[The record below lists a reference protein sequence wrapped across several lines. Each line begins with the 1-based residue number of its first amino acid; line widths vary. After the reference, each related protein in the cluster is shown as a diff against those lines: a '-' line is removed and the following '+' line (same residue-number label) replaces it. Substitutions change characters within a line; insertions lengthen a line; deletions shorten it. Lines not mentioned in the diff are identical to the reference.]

1 MKQSNPSL
9 AIICLGTELTQGFTL
24 NTNAKMFSAKVRE
37 LGFDVAYHLTL
48 PDNASLWKNTFD
60 MIMNA
65 GVETVI
71 VSGGLGPTADDKT
84 RFLIAETLSRPLVYH
99 AEWEARIQKQFSE
112 RSRPYSPENRVQAM
126 FPEGAE
132 VLENPVGSAPGF
144 KIRQNGI
151 TFFMIPGVPSE
162 AETLFE
168 LHIVPWLK
176 AKRSVPLFTR
186 EIHLMNIPEAELESC
201 LKKVSFPDSVS
212 WSSLP
217 EPDGIIFRIY
227 SHESA
232 DILSSVMSEA
242 HRVLVENSQAVIFS
256 ENKDDLIRRITD
268 ILQKRNETFGT
279 AESCTGGLIASE
291 VTRRAGVSGVFS
303 GGIVAYH
310 NRIKEH
316 ILHIPAKI
324 IAENGAVSEAVVS
337 AMAANAR
344 RVLGCDWVLATSG
357 IAGPDGGSPEKPVGL
372 VWMAVAGKQE
382 IFTFFE
388 KFSGNREQIR
398 IKSVYKV
405 LQQFFLQL
413 TKQKSS
419 CFFVQ

>member
-1 MKQSNPSL
+1 MNSSNPNL

-24 NTNAKMFSAKVRE
+24 NTNAQMLSAKVRE

-48 PDNASLWKNTFD
+48 PDSAALWKNTFD
-60 MIMNA
+60 MITGA

-71 VSGGLGPTADDKT
+71 ISGGLGPTADDKT
-84 RFLIAETLSRPLVYH
+84 RFLIAETLARPLIYH
-99 AEWEARIQKQFSE
+99 AEWEARIQKRFAE
-112 RSRPYSPENRVQAM
+112 RSRPYPPENRVQAL

-132 VLENPVGSAPGF
+132 VFENPVGSAPGF
-144 KIRQNGI
+144 KIRQNDV
-151 TFFMIPGVPSE
+151 TFFMIPGVPFE
-162 AETLFE
+162 AETLFD
-168 LHIVPWLK
+168 LHIMPWLK
-176 AKRSVPLFTR
+176 AKRNVPLYTR

-201 LKKVSFPDSVS
+201 LKKISFPDSVS

-217 EPDGIIFRIY
+217 EPDGIVFRLY

-232 DILSSVMSEA
+232 DILGSVMSEVQKTVA
-242 HRVLVENSQAVIFS
+242 ENSEAVVFS
-256 ENKDDLIRRITD
+256 ENEEDLIRRIVN
-268 ILQKRNETFGT
+268 ILQTRNETFGT

-291 VTRRAGVSGVFS
+291 VTRHAGVSGVFS
-303 GGIVAYH
+303 GSIVAYH
-310 NRIKEH
+310 NEIKENL
-316 ILHIPAKI
+316 LHIPAEM
-324 IAENGAVSEAVVS
+324 IAEAGAVSETVVK
-337 AMAANAR
+337 AMAENAR

-357 IAGPDGGSPEKPVGL
+357 IAGPGGGSTEKPVGL
-372 VWMAVAGKQE
+372 VWMAVAGKRE

-413 TKQKSS
+413 TKQKNT